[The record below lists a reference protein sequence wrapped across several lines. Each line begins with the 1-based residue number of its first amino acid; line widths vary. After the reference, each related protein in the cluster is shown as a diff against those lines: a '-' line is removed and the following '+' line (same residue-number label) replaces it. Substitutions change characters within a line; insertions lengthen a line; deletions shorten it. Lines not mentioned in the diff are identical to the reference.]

1 MISMKKLELPR
12 DLQTRIASRVSDF
25 CRDELDV
32 DMGNMDALRLL
43 DFLAQEAGSAFYTLG
58 VRDAAAQAAKRFED
72 LSDDLSGLERQD
84 WR

>member
-1 MISMKKLELPR
+1 MKKLELPR
-12 DLQTRIASRVSDF
+12 DLQTRIASRLSDF

-32 DMGNMDALRLL
+32 DLGNMDALRLL
-43 DFLAQEAGSAFYTLG
+43 DFLAEEAGSAFYTLG

-72 LSDDLSGLERQD
+72 LSDDLAGLERQD